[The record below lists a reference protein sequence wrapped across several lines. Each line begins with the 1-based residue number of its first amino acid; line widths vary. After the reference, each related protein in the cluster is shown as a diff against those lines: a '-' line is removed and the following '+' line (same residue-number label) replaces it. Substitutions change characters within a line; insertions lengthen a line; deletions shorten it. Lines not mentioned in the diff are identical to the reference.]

1 MQLPLENRII
11 GKAKVPNFAKDPK
24 TEAHA
29 NQVRY
34 MLEQKLSIGL
44 GSEFLKRVGVDRLG
58 AVGNEFEI
66 EYVMEVYDFTK
77 DELIK
82 FMQEV
87 ERSVQL
93 KYLK

>member
-1 MQLPLENRII
+1 
-11 GKAKVPNFAKDPK
+11 
-24 TEAHA
+24 
-29 NQVRY
+29 

-44 GSEFLKRVGVDRLG
+44 GSEFLKRVGIEKLG
-58 AVGNEFEI
+58 AVGNEFEV
-66 EYVMEVYDFTK
+66 EYVMEMYAFTK